1 MRILFVR
8 HGKSI
13 ANASG
18 MVGTPETPLAEE
30 GLEQARVTGQD
41 LRGENVTRI
50 VCSPFIRAQQTAE
63 IIAGELGVGLDQI
76 TIIPDLY
83 ERRMGTFEGKP
94 KACETAYFYEN
105 DNENEFETHAELID
119 RLKRALNQIIDIAK
133 TTEGTTVAVGHATSG
148 FFFLQVAKGREVFN
162 EFDTI
167 NQMAN
172 AEFVE
177 VELSAKS

>member
-13 ANASG
+13 ANATG
-18 MVGTPETPLAEE
+18 MVGTPDTLLAEE
-30 GLEQARVTGQD
+30 GIEQARITGQD
-41 LRGENVTRI
+41 LRGEHVTRI

-63 IIAGELGVGLDQI
+63 IIAGELGIALDQI

-94 KACETAYFYEN
+94 KQCETAYFYEN
-105 DNENEFETHAELID
+105 DTENEFEGQAELIS
-119 RLKRALNQIIDIAK
+119 RLKHALTQIKEIAQN
-133 TTEGTTVAVGHATSG
+133 TDGTTVVVGHATSG
-148 FFFLQVAKGREVFN
+148 FYFLQVAKGKN
-162 EFDTI
+162 SYSEFEPF

-177 VELSAKS
+177 VQYSDK

>member
-13 ANASG
+13 ANATG
-18 MVGTPETPLAEE
+18 MVGTPDTPLAED
-30 GLEQARVTGQD
+30 GLEQARTTGQD
-41 LRGENVTRI
+41 LKGQNVTRI

-63 IIAGELGVGLDQI
+63 IIAGELGIGLDQV

-94 KACETAYFYEN
+94 KQCETAYFFEN
-105 DNENEFETHAELID
+105 DSDNDFETHAELIT
-119 RLKRALNQIIDIAK
+119 RLEIALEQIMQIAK
-133 TTEGTTVAVGHATSG
+133 DASGTVVAVGHATSG
-148 FFFLQVAKGREVFN
+148 FYFLQVAKGKKRFED
-162 EFDTI
+162 FDPV

-177 VELSAKS
+177 VELATS